1 MRLYGIIMK
10 LFVERPEICQKVKD
24 FIIISMISM
33 GYLWDYLPLEPL
45 KVNYKLPKFSEMLQN
60 CQKLIKENNRDK
72 L

>member
-33 GYLWDYLPLEPL
+33 GLYGIFMGLFAIGTIEG
-45 KVNYKLPKFSEMLQN
+45 KL
-60 CQKLIKENNRDK
+60 
-72 L
+72 